1 MEEESVFTG
10 RTFGIITDLKEWYF
24 MECLLD
30 DQDRIRFKLSKP
42 VTAVYDSKNMGDN
55 VERVLR
61 YISWLLEEV
70 QKPDS
75 DSRSEERKATI
86 QVDSFTSTGRF
97 GVAGLDVADEDIA
110 LGIFDVI
117 LDLGTA
123 VCLGTLDGCTN
134 PRGVFGPPTLV

>member
-1 MEEESVFTG
+1 MSFNV
-10 RTFGIITDLKEWYF
+10 RRVRWRKKV
-24 MECLLD
+24 CL
-30 DQDRIRFKLSKP
+30 RAGPSELSQMQ
-42 VTAVYDSKNMGDN
+42 KNEHGDN

-61 YISWLLEEV
+61 HISWLLEEV

-75 DSRSEERKATI
+75 DSRSEERLSLAPEFRTCAKKATI

-134 PRGVFGPPTLV
+134 PRGVFGPPTLFI